1 VSRGGRSRRA
11 MRGTAALEFGL
22 FAPLLMIML
31 VYIVELGESVF
42 EAMQVQNAAEA
53 GAVYAAKHGWNSAGI
68 SAAVVNSSGL
78 AGVTAS
84 PAPYEF
90 CGCPAASGITT
101 VSCTSTC
108 TGGVTPSLYVKV
120 SAAIPHPVILSD
132 LGLPIPATLTATA
145 TVRLQ

>member
-1 VSRGGRSRRA
+1 

-90 CGCPAASGITT
+90 CGCPAADAITSSACAT
-101 VSCTSTC
+101 TCTSGAAAGT
-108 TGGVTPSLYVKV
+108 YVKI
-120 SAAIPHPVILSD
+120 SAAFTHQTILAYPGMVS
-132 LGLPIPATLTATA
+132 PTTLTGVAI
-145 TVRLQ
+145 VRVN